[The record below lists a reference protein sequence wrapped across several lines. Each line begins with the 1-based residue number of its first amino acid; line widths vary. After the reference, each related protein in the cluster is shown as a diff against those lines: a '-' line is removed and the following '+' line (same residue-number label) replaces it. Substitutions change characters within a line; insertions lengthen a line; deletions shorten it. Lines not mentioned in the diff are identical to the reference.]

1 VTVEL
6 SPAAQQVVNVVLI
19 WLGFGVLTGL
29 LARALL
35 PGREPRGLTGTLI
48 LGVMGS
54 FLGPAAMSAV
64 AGQRALNPIGPIGLL
79 ASVGGAMLLLVSYRV
94 VIALFAPKQ
103 PDNEG

>member
-1 VTVEL
+1 MTVEL

-54 FLGPAAMSAV
+54 FLGPAAMSAIEGPAF
-64 AGQRALNPIGPIGLL
+64 AGSSSVPVTERNP
-79 ASVGGAMLLLVSYRV
+79 ASLWISRS
-94 VIALFAPKQ
+94 
-103 PDNEG
+103 